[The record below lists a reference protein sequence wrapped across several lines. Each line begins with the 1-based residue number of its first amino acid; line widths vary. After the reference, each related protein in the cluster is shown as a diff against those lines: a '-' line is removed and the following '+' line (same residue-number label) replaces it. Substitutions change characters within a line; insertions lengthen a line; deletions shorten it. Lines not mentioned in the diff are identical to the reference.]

1 MDATFSRLTMMGA
14 SAMLLLALVVMWRR
28 HVPAYVT
35 AFRLQSVALGFV
47 GASVAWFGAVPELF
61 IVATLILGLKGWLVP
76 SILRSIEAGR
86 AGRAGGGGVL
96 TDSPYPPHSPHP
108 LDCELRPLV
117 NTEVSLLVS
126 GGLAVAAYEISRPL
140 AAVVSLPTRGGLPI
154 AIALIFV
161 SLFIVVSRRQA
172 IAQIVGFLMLENG
185 IALLALLGAY
195 GVPLV
200 VELGVFLDVLLG
212 VLVMQ
217 ALVPRMGETPASG
230 TSQGLAP

>member
-28 HVPAYVT
+28 HVPAYVR
-35 AFRLQSVALGFV
+35 AFRTQSLALAFV
-47 GASVAWFGAVPELF
+47 GAVVAWFGDAPELF
-61 IVATLILGLKGWLVP
+61 LVAALILGLKGWVVP
-76 SILRSIEAGR
+76 RILMAMEAR
-86 AGRAGGGGVL
+86 
-96 TDSPYPPHSPHP
+96 HP
-108 LDCELRPLV
+108 SDRDLHPLV
-117 NTEVSLLVS
+117 NTEMSLLVS

-140 AAVVSLPTRGGLPI
+140 AAVVSLPTRGGLPL
-154 AIALIFV
+154 AVALIFV
-161 SLFIVVSRRQA
+161 SLFIVVSRRQV

-195 GVPLV
+195 GVPLI

-217 ALVPRMGETPASG
+217 ALVPGVRESSPADPR
-230 TSQGLAP
+230 T